1 MLIVGIIQYSELLED
16 PNAVLDLQLA
26 YIGSFTSQ
34 PWYERDWSIEKVDE
48 VFSNASFQ
56 EGFLGYGVEI
66 QDRIIG
72 GCLGYTLPQENA
84 PTINFIQLRKRL
96 PRNLEGSF
104 YLAESFILP
113 QFQRRGLGSVLMN
126 MVSNSIENSSLLFR
140 TINDNQIK
148 AIQRGF
154 NSSVEEICRDPV
166 DEERIWLSIGG
177 NKK

>member
-16 PNAVLDLQLA
+16 LNVILDLQLA
-26 YIGSFTSQ
+26 YIGSFTSE
-34 PWYERDWSIEKVDE
+34 PWYERDWNIETVDE
-48 VFSNASFQ
+48 VFSNASSQ

-72 GCLGYTLPQENA
+72 GCFGYTLPQENT
-84 PTINFIQLRKRL
+84 PTVDFIQLRKRL
-96 PRNLEGSF
+96 PKDLEESF
-104 YLAESFILP
+104 YLAENFILP
-113 QFQRRGLGSVLMN
+113 QFQKRGLGSVLMN
-126 MVSNSIENSSLLFR
+126 MISNSIGDSSLMFR

-148 AIQRGF
+148 ATQKGF

-177 NKK
+177 DKK